1 MACFQIHHMN
11 KGDVV
16 AVLFMLMGFVLT
28 QLQPPDPFYVGL
40 GIGTIAMACIWLLVR
55 ITRDYRKR

>member
-1 MACFQIHHMN
+1 MYEC
-11 KGDVV
+11 DVV

-40 GIGTIAMACIWLLVR
+40 GLGIIVMACIWLAVR
-55 ITRDYRKR
+55 IIRDHRKR

>member
-1 MACFQIHHMN
+1 MN

-16 AVLFMLMGFVLT
+16 AIMFMLMGFVLT

-40 GIGTIAMACIWLLVR
+40 GIGTTAMACIWLLFR

>member
-1 MACFQIHHMN
+1 MN
-11 KGDVV
+11 KGVVV
-16 AVLFMLMGFVLT
+16 AVFFMLMGFVLT

-40 GIGTIAMACIWLLVR
+40 GIGPIAMAGIWLLVR